1 MQGYCQENLAFHHKT
16 LTTPYFQAPI
26 FSPFFFTAY
35 FKKQLTKLA
44 VIIGSLLGK
53 GALLSNVHHLKV
65 SSPCYCLFIFHS
77 ISKFVLLS
85 DFSLSMTKH
94 LGKTTPQE

>member
-26 FSPFFFTAY
+26 FSPFFFTAN
-35 FKKQLTKLA
+35 FKKQLTELA

-85 DFSLSMTKH
+85 DFSLNMTKH

>member
-16 LTTPYFQAPI
+16 FTALYFQAPT
-26 FSPFFFTAY
+26 FNPFFFTPY
-35 FKKQLTKLA
+35 FKEQLTKLA
-44 VIIGSLLGK
+44 VLIGSLGK

-85 DFSLSMTKH
+85 DFSLNMTKH

>member
-26 FSPFFFTAY
+26 FSPFFFNAY

-44 VIIGSLLGK
+44 VIIGSLGK
-53 GALLSNVHHLKV
+53 GALLSNVQSVKPL
-65 SSPCYCLFIFHS
+65 
-77 ISKFVLLS
+77 LLS
-85 DFSLSMTKH
+85 IYF
-94 LGKTTPQE
+94 P

>member
-44 VIIGSLLGK
+44 VLIGSLGK
-53 GALLSNVHHLKV
+53 GAFEQCTSSESVKPLLLSIYF
-65 SSPCYCLFIFHS
+65 P
-77 ISKFVLLS
+77 
-85 DFSLSMTKH
+85 
-94 LGKTTPQE
+94 